1 MKKKKET
8 INKGEYGY
16 IDSEKKKKL
25 TLTVLSFI
33 AVLVI
38 FLTGVIIYHTNK
50 SIFAVIAAVS
60 ALPAAKLLTIYISMH
75 PYKSGDKEMYEKLK
89 GLAGKNDEYKA
100 IVGADFIITSRDK
113 AMNIQFAYI
122 VAGKAVCYAVNK
134 KATAKEIEDYVKQI
148 LDAEECQY
156 SSVKVFDD
164 EKKFLKYVT
173 SISLETGKEYTDKRI
188 FEKLCAYSM

>member
-1 MKKKKET
+1 MRKKKET

-16 IDSEKKKKL
+16 IDSEKKQKL

-60 ALPAAKLLTIYISMH
+60 ALPAAKLLTIYISMR
-75 PYKSGDKEMYEKLK
+75 PYSSGDKEMYKKLK
-89 GLAGKNDEYKA
+89 VIADKNDEYKA

-122 VAGKAVCYAVNK
+122 TAGKVICYADNK
-134 KATAKEIEDYVKQI
+134 KASAKEIETYIKEIFDN
-148 LDAEECQY
+148 EGCHY
-156 SSVKVFDD
+156 SAVKVFDD
-164 EKKFLKYVT
+164 EKKFLKHVEAIAYE
-173 SISLETGKEYTDKRI
+173 SGKEYTDKRI